1 MQMVTYSKTRPILL
15 PIVVKKKKKKIA
27 VYKILGIADQIV
39 LPCLNACLVSTNT
52 ILLQKTVFR
61 SLL

>member
-15 PIVVKKKKKKIA
+15 PIVVKKKKKIA